1 MASSN
6 HYQSTQQS
14 SGGNSSGVSG
24 QGMHMKNVGYNQGGP
39 PMDGFYCG
47 KQGDPSKT
55 INVSQCKN
63 EMCPL
68 KEIIKKQ

>member
-1 MASSN
+1 
-6 HYQSTQQS
+6 
-14 SGGNSSGVSG
+14 
-24 QGMHMKNVGYNQGGP
+24 MKNVGYNQGGP